1 MESELLK
8 YALQLPV
15 VGIVVGLV
23 VYFVKVMAHERDKS
37 AAREQ
42 KRDETFANAMKE
54 SSDTF
59 SKALDRNSQI
69 IGELDRTITQLT
81 FREGGN
87 NHNGARR

>member
-42 KRDETFANAMKE
+42 KRDETFATAMKD
-54 SSDTF
+54 SSTTF
-59 SKALDRNSQI
+59 ATALDRNTKVLE
-69 IGELDRTITQLT
+69 ELDGTITRLS
-81 FREGGN
+81 FKVGEEPR
-87 NHNGARR
+87 NGAR